1 MCPDDIIRHAVLIL
15 SFACSSCA
23 VTGNRKV
30 VACGPCSRLLNTP
43 LWQCK
48 IDRSTHQQAFSALS
62 LARSRYPTLAP
73 SGNPE
78 AFSSAPPF
86 GIVHLG
92 WADWLRGW
100 LTAALFAPH
109 KIFSVLLPALRVA
122 EQAVWPLAL
131 WPCFVASETPTSLS
145 CCYFD
150 MFSFAAALSPR
161 VCLKHSLSPLSTLFG
176 PARASWHRLCL
187 ICDSLH
193 PKCGEP
199 VRLYAATDQK
209 ERSPVNEVFYLSRAR
224 TALSAVVDAIAACHV
239 GRRHRGA
246 GLNLTLLHPPVCS
259 RLPCAG
265 CCVPFLTFFPL
276 CFWRGCFVRPR
287 SPPLHLLL
295 PRSELLV

>member
-1 MCPDDIIRHAVLIL
+1 MCPDDIIRHVVLIL

-78 AFSSAPPF
+78 AFSSASPF

-100 LTAALFAPH
+100 LTAALFAPT
-109 KIFSVLLPALRVA
+109 KSFPCSFLLSVSQNRQSGRSPCGHVSLLRKRQRVSPVAILICSRSSRLFLRAL
-122 EQAVWPLAL
+122 
-131 WPCFVASETPTSLS
+131 ASNI
-145 CCYFD
+145 
-150 MFSFAAALSPR
+150 LSPF
-161 VCLKHSLSPLSTLFG
+161 STLFG

-193 PKCGEP
+193 PECGEP
-199 VRLYAATDQK
+199 VRLHAVTDQK
-209 ERSPVNEVFYLSRAR
+209 ERSPANEVFYLSRAR

-287 SPPLHLLL
+287 SPPLRLLL
-295 PRSELLV
+295 PRSEVLV